1 MKRIFDYLD
10 ELFIDPKPEL
20 KYNNEFEFLI
30 AIVLSA
36 QSTDI
41 KVNKVTNILFN
52 NYNINSLKNANI
64 EDIITILKPLGMSKK
79 KSSYIIEISKIISEK
94 YNGIIPNSR
103 EELMKLPGVG
113 RKTANVFLS
122 QIYNM
127 PYIAVDTHVER
138 VSKRLG
144 LVNNNDNVLEVENK
158 LYKIIP
164 KDRCLKTHIQMVLF
178 GRYHCKAIKPNCINC
193 KLKDICKYYIKKDN

>member
-164 KDRCLKTHIQMVLF
+164 KDRCLKIHIQMVLF

>member
-193 KLKDICKYYIKKDN
+193 KLKDICKYYIKKEK